1 MSQDVRLWLV
11 VLGFSLIHFIM
22 HVGFGFGP
30 AVPDMLTIA
39 LLLAAREVGMG
50 WAAGLGLVFGLL
62 EDSLSVLSF
71 GANSVAMTVT
81 GALGATTRNLF
92 VGDSLSFQ
100 VSYFII
106 GKWIR
111 ELIHWTMAGEA
122 LRLPFLEQVML
133 NGLLGAGYAAGIAVP
148 LMMMMGWR
156 RREAT

>member
-1 MSQDVRLWLV
+1 
-11 VLGFSLIHFIM
+11 
-22 HVGFGFGP
+22 
-30 AVPDMLTIA
+30 
-39 LLLAAREVGMG
+39 
-50 WAAGLGLVFGLL
+50 
-62 EDSLSVLSF
+62 
-71 GANSVAMTVT
+71 MTVT

-133 NGLLGAGYAAGIAVP
+133 NGLLGAGYAAGISVP

-156 RREAT
+156 GREAT